1 MAERV
6 GGIGATGV
14 VTVEES
20 HDTDGG
26 LRMVRRRVIPVFVPA
41 DSARA
46 QSACRGSVKGDE
58 GTRPYSG
65 R

>member
-20 HDTDGG
+20 HDIDGG
-26 LRMVRRRVIPVFVPA
+26 MVRRRVIPVFVPA

-58 GTRPYSG
+58 GTRPVSG